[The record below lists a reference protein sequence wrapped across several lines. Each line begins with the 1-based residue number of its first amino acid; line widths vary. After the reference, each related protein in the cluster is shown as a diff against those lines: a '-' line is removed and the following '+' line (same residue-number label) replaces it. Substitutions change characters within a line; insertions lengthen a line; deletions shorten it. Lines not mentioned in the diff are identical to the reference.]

1 MKDAPRISVAR
12 IIKAQ
17 GNRGEVAADLL
28 TDFPER
34 FAQLHEVELVK
45 DTHEQLNLVVES
57 SWLHKKR
64 VILKFHGINSIDQA
78 KQLAGYDVTV
88 PDSEKHPLPAN
99 TYYQHD
105 LIGCAVV
112 SKTGRNYGEVI
123 EVVQFGPNYLLKIR
137 GIGREFLVPF
147 AEKYLVDVN
156 LGQKLLRC
164 DLPEGLEEL

>member
-34 FAQLHEVELVK
+34 FAHLHQVVLEK
-45 DTHEQLNLVVES
+45 ADHEQLVLVVES
-57 SWLHKKR
+57 FWLHKKR
-64 VILKFHGINSIDQA
+64 VILKFHGVSSIDQA
-78 KQLAGYDVTV
+78 KKLAGYEVTV
-88 PDSEKHPLPAN
+88 PGSERVSLPAN

-105 LIGCAVV
+105 LIGCTLV
-112 SKTGRNYGEVI
+112 SETGKEYGEVI
-123 EVVQFGPNYLLKIR
+123 EVVLYGPNYLLKIR
-137 GIGREFLVPF
+137 GITKEFLVPF
-147 AEKYLVDVN
+147 AEKYLIEIN
-156 LGQKLLRC
+156 LEQKLLRC